1 MLTNIEIVS
10 QLIFQD
16 DFQKHFNLKKRSL
29 TEFLDAIN
37 HKGGGRKIKL
47 VYKDEEFSFKNII
60 DEIYILRSKNSTED
74 CITLNIDKVNKI
86 VNINNIS
93 ATEGI
98 ICFKQI
104 TPKKGTLL
112 LELAIKFA
120 KKLKNEKYY
129 DVNKIFLTDNSSL
142 YCTNNKYSIPLS
154 NIRLI
159 ISGETFY
166 SSHGFTPISEKDKM
180 IFNNNKKILKNLL
193 IKDVELEKYINNFI
207 EEYKNIY
214 SLESLSKI
222 INFIKKNK
230 KMYLGSFFDIISNK
244 ESFNENCQ
252 LVDYLINQIFDHFK
266 IKSMYN
272 MKYEMYI

>member
-1 MLTNIEIVS
+1 MLTTISIIS

-16 DFQKHFNLKKRSL
+16 EFQKHFNLEKRSL
-29 TEFLDAIN
+29 TYFKDAIN
-37 HKGGGRKIKL
+37 QDGGGHKIKL
-47 VYKDEEFSFKNII
+47 VYNNEEFSFRNIM
-60 DEIYILRSKNSTED
+60 DEIYILRSKNSSED
-74 CITLNIDKVNKI
+74 CITLNIDKKNKV

-93 ATEGI
+93 AVGGI
-98 ICFKQI
+98 LCFKQI

-120 KKLKNEKYY
+120 KKLKKEKYY

-154 NIRLI
+154 NIKLI

-166 SSHGFTPISEKDKM
+166 SSHGFLPISEKDRIM
-180 IFNNNKKILKNLL
+180 FNNNKKILKNLL
-193 IKDVELEKYINNFI
+193 IKDVDLEKYINNFI
-207 EEYKNIY
+207 EEYKNVY
-214 SLESLSKI
+214 SLKSLNSI
-222 INFIKKNK
+222 INFIKNNR
-230 KMYLGSFFDIISNK
+230 KMYLGSFFEIISNK

-252 LVDYLINQIFDHFK
+252 LVDYLINQIFDDLK

>member
-1 MLTNIEIVS
+1 MLSDITIIS

-16 DFQKHFNLKKRSL
+16 DFQKYFNLKKRSL
-29 TEFLDAIN
+29 TYFLDAIIQ
-37 HKGGGRKIKL
+37 KGGGRKIKL

-60 DEIYILRSKNSTED
+60 DEIYILRSKKSTED
-74 CITLNIDKVNKI
+74 CITLNIDKENKV

-93 ATEGI
+93 AEGGI

-104 TPKKGTLL
+104 TPKKGTFL

-120 KKLKNEKYY
+120 KKLKKEKYY
-129 DVNKIFLTDNSSL
+129 DVNRIFLTDNSSL
-142 YCTNNKYSIPLS
+142 YCINNKYTIPLS
-154 NIRLI
+154 NIKLI

-166 SSHGFTPISEKDKM
+166 SSRGFLPISEKDKI
-180 IFNNNKKILKNLL
+180 IFINNKKILKDLL
-193 IKDVELEKYINNFI
+193 IKDVELEKYINNFN

-214 SLESLSKI
+214 SFESLSKI

-230 KMYLGSFFDIISNK
+230 KIHLGNFFSIISNK

-272 MKYEMYI
+272 MKYEMFI